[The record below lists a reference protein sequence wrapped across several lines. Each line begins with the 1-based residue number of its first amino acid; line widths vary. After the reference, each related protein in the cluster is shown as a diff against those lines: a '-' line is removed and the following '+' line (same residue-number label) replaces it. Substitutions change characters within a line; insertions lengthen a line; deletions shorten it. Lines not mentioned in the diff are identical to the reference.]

1 MGKCVVRSVFW
12 KAHPESSLER
22 GLGGS
27 RERGGEEA
35 RAQCL
40 EKASDT
46 WWGQVAMGGTRLLR
60 TKEAEFPGPANGLG
74 ECTRG
79 SGLAGMNV
87 CALRPFPRMEGN
99 V

>member
-1 MGKCVVRSVFW
+1 MGAV
-12 KAHPESSLER
+12 ER
-22 GLGGS
+22 GEVRRPEHNAWRKPVTLGGG
-27 RERGGEEA
+27 R
-35 RAQCL
+35 
-40 EKASDT
+40 
-46 WWGQVAMGGTRLLR
+46 WPYGGTRLLR

-87 CALRPFPRMEGN
+87 CALRPFPRMEGM